1 MLGGS
6 PAAEERQVNVPLT
19 RNNDLPYVF
28 LASADSV
35 MHPLTSRCPPPV
47 GSPVQGHYNA
57 AMMPKTDPNIA
68 MYPGMFDPVTYGHL
82 DIIKRASKL
91 YEKLVVAVGDN
102 PLKEQVFTLEER
114 REMLVTHTSDLS
126 SVEVQ
131 TYSGLTVE
139 FAKNIGAGVMIRGI
153 RDTVDL
159 HAELEIA
166 TANLIIGDIETVFL
180 MTSDQH
186 ALTSSTLIKQ
196 IVEIGEY
203 DADHLARL
211 VPIDVAKRLEERL
224 RRRKNG

>member
-1 MLGGS
+1 MMR
-6 PAAEERQVNVPLT
+6 PVVRVN
-19 RNNDLPYVF
+19 
-28 LASADSV
+28 
-35 MHPLTSRCPPPV
+35 LTSGRPRRVGGPV
-47 GSPVQGHYNA
+47 NGYYNA
-57 AMMPKTDPNIA
+57 GMMSKTNPHIA

-82 DIIKRASKL
+82 DIIKRAAKL
-91 YEKLVVAVGDN
+91 YEKLVIAVGDN

-114 REMLVTHTSDLS
+114 RELLVMHTSDLS
-126 SVEVQ
+126 TVEVQ

>member
-1 MLGGS
+1 MK
-6 PAAEERQVNVPLT
+6 
-19 RNNDLPYVF
+19 
-28 LASADSV
+28 
-35 MHPLTSRCPPPV
+35 
-47 GSPVQGHYNA
+47 
-57 AMMPKTDPNIA
+57 PKGNPHIA

-82 DIIKRASKL
+82 DIIKRSSKL
-91 YEKLVVAVGDN
+91 YETLVVAVGGN
-102 PLKEQVFTLEER
+102 PLKERVFTPEER
-114 REMLVTHTSDLS
+114 REMLISHTTDLAN
-126 SVEVQ
+126 VDVQ

-186 ALTSSTLIKQ
+186 ALTSSKLIKQ

-211 VPIDVAKRLEERL
+211 VPLDVARRLGERL